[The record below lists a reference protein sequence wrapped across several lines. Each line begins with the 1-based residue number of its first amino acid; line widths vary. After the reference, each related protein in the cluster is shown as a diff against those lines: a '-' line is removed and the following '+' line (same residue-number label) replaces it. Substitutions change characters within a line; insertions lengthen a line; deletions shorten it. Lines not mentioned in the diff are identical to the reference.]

1 MYIKT
6 KVHKQSNKMN
16 EKYTAGTFLK
26 LSMEKSY
33 KDVKLIP
40 PSTKIHNRSRSWLVT
55 GTSIT
60 QNVGVKLVLWA
71 QIYPLR

>member
-1 MYIKT
+1 
-6 KVHKQSNKMN
+6 
-16 EKYTAGTFLK
+16 
-26 LSMEKSY
+26 MEKSY

-40 PSTKIHNRSRSWLVT
+40 PSTNIHNLSRSWLVT

-60 QNVGVKLVLWA
+60 QHVGVKLVLWA

>member
-1 MYIKT
+1 M
-6 KVHKQSNKMN
+6 
-16 EKYTAGTFLK
+16 G
-26 LSMEKSY
+26 KSY

-60 QNVGVKLVLWA
+60 PNVGVELVLWA